1 MQRCAFPR
9 SFEIILEK
17 WTRNR
22 ESKNIPIRNNQNDGQ
37 VLHYLSL
44 RKIEPDW
51 FQRREGEEE
60 RRGERTNECVEIE
73 NVRRVGE

>member
-9 SFEIILEK
+9 SFEIIAENGHVIENL
-17 WTRNR
+17 
-22 ESKNIPIRNNQNDGQ
+22 KNIPIRNNQNDGQ
-37 VLHYLSL
+37 VLHYLYA

>member
-22 ESKNIPIRNNQNDGQ
+22 ESKKYPNTKQPKRWSS
-37 VLHYLSL
+37 VALFVA